1 VDDWSVVA
9 SWLVVDDELTS
20 VEDWFAVTEL
30 EVLRSPLLLTLT
42 PGLMLAP
49 ALMSVLLTPTL
60 ASTPTF
66 GFTLSDGFTE
76 NVPVESIEFDE
87 VEGLVADVS
96 DDWLVAAPW
105 LVVEVEPMSVELWLA
120 LTPLVVVLD
129 PLDPTLTPGETL
141 APTLRSLLVTFAFA
155 STPTLGFTSVVP
167 LIEPLVVELAPV
179 VEPVAPMLLPV
190 VVPLEPMLVD
200 VSAALPVVEPMLLE
214 VPAVVL
220 PAAVASGMQSWCTG
234 LAECSLAA
242 PVSLSASLPA
252 FGWLSSLQSGVPA
265 VADAVEESYA
275 LARFASELAVTDG
288 AAW

>member
-1 VDDWSVVA
+1 MA

-96 DDWLVAAPW
+96 DDWLVEAPW
-105 LVVEVEPMSVELWLA
+105 SVAEVEPMSVELWLA
-120 LTPLVVVLD
+120 LTLLVVVLD
-129 PLDPTLTPGETL
+129 PLDPTLGPIGNGRK
-141 APTLRSLLVTFAFA
+141 PS
-155 STPTLGFTSVVP
+155 
-167 LIEPLVVELAPV
+167 
-179 VEPVAPMLLPV
+179 
-190 VVPLEPMLVD
+190 
-200 VSAALPVVEPMLLE
+200 
-214 VPAVVL
+214 
-220 PAAVASGMQSWCTG
+220 
-234 LAECSLAA
+234 
-242 PVSLSASLPA
+242 
-252 FGWLSSLQSGVPA
+252 
-265 VADAVEESYA
+265 
-275 LARFASELAVTDG
+275 
-288 AAW
+288 